1 MDDFPS
7 SAGIRQEPARDRDA
21 HSIDSDRADLYDE
34 SNGNGIVTYAPK
46 ERFRLGYFT
55 VCCLVINRMIG
66 TGIFMSP
73 QRVIQGTMST
83 GASLLFWVAG
93 IIYCICGTHVYI
105 EYGLNI
111 PRYVINGVEQSV
123 PRSGGDLNYLQYV
136 YTKPAYRKNTVLLST
151 CIFGISFIILGNMAG
166 NSINFAHRVLLAA
179 NVQDPSNGAVRGI
192 AMAVAT
198 LTCFIHAIS
207 RRGGLWLNNTLA
219 IVKVGI
225 MLLIIITAACVGGNA
240 LPKTENVFTD
250 NISADNSFRGGSN
263 QPNGYAHAFLA
274 IIFSF
279 SGFEQPNYVLGEI
292 SRPRKKF
299 PRAMSTGVGIVL
311 VLYLAVNLSYMVVVP
326 KFDQIHVDRSVAEQ
340 FFDLTLGHL
349 DGGRDTG
356 LRIFNGLLAVSSLGN
371 IIVMTYTAA
380 RVKQEI
386 AKEGILPFPK
396 FFSQNTDMSV
406 GRVMRWFQKHGMF
419 KSIMRLSWFSPEEH
433 SEKTPVGAL
442 VLHFV
447 SCLVLIFAT
456 WGMKPTEAYTLL
468 TSWSAYVVTAFMST
482 FLGLGILILRFR
494 GPPPTAVSRD
504 GDEPN
509 DQTIPENPTWT
520 DLTGKGI
527 NPVVSIIAA
536 SVYMAGGLYPVI
548 ATWVPPSGLYEQL
561 TKPKAAW
568 WIVPTVSW
576 CVIGLGIAWFLGFVG
591 VAKHIDRK
599 DHRVFVV
606 EKRPEFEPAE
616 GSGKSD
622 VEGSSGRVDPRRSG
636 GLVQVH
642 ETVYLSWVGRET
654 LRQRRQG
661 TADGDGT
668 QMEERRESNLSPYA
682 GTDFDGYF
690 TNLNATPGQG
700 RYQY

>member
-55 VCCLVINRMIG
+55 VSCLVINRMIG

-311 VLYLAVNLSYMVVVP
+311 VLYLAVNLSY
-326 KFDQIHVDRSVAEQ
+326 
-340 FFDLTLGHL
+340 
-349 DGGRDTG
+349 
-356 LRIFNGLLAVSSLGN
+356 
-371 IIVMTYTAA
+371 TYTAA

-494 GPPPTAVSRD
+494 GPPPTAVNRD

-548 ATWVPPSGLYEQL
+548 ATWVPPTGLYEQL
-561 TKPKAAW
+561 TKPKAEW

-622 VEGSSGRVDPRRSG
+622 VEGSSARVDPRRSG

>member
-7 SAGIRQEPARDRDA
+7 SAGIRQEPARDREA

-311 VLYLAVNLSYMVVVP
+311 VLYLAVNLSY
-326 KFDQIHVDRSVAEQ
+326 
-340 FFDLTLGHL
+340 
-349 DGGRDTG
+349 
-356 LRIFNGLLAVSSLGN
+356 
-371 IIVMTYTAA
+371 TYTAA

-548 ATWVPPSGLYEQL
+548 TTWVPPTGLYEQL
-561 TKPKAAW
+561 TKPKAEW

-576 CVIGLGIAWFLGFVG
+576 CVIGLGTAWFLGFVG
-591 VAKHIDRK
+591 VAKHVDRK

-668 QMEERRESNLSPYA
+668 QMEERRESNMSPYA

>member
-1 MDDFPS
+1 
-7 SAGIRQEPARDRDA
+7 
-21 HSIDSDRADLYDE
+21 
-34 SNGNGIVTYAPK
+34 
-46 ERFRLGYFT
+46 
-55 VCCLVINRMIG
+55 
-66 TGIFMSP
+66 MSP

-311 VLYLAVNLSYMVVVP
+311 VLYLAVNLSY
-326 KFDQIHVDRSVAEQ
+326 
-340 FFDLTLGHL
+340 
-349 DGGRDTG
+349 
-356 LRIFNGLLAVSSLGN
+356 VS
-371 IIVMTYTAA
+371 
-380 RVKQEI
+380 
-386 AKEGILPFPK
+386 
-396 FFSQNTDMSV
+396 
-406 GRVMRWFQKHGMF
+406 
-419 KSIMRLSWFSPEEH
+419 
-433 SEKTPVGAL
+433 
-442 VLHFV
+442 
-447 SCLVLIFAT
+447 
-456 WGMKPTEAYTLL
+456 
-468 TSWSAYVVTAFMST
+468 
-482 FLGLGILILRFR
+482 
-494 GPPPTAVSRD
+494 
-504 GDEPN
+504 
-509 DQTIPENPTWT
+509 
-520 DLTGKGI
+520 
-527 NPVVSIIAA
+527 
-536 SVYMAGGLYPVI
+536 
-548 ATWVPPSGLYEQL
+548 
-561 TKPKAAW
+561 
-568 WIVPTVSW
+568 
-576 CVIGLGIAWFLGFVG
+576 
-591 VAKHIDRK
+591 
-599 DHRVFVV
+599 
-606 EKRPEFEPAE
+606 
-616 GSGKSD
+616 
-622 VEGSSGRVDPRRSG
+622 
-636 GLVQVH
+636 
-642 ETVYLSWVGRET
+642 
-654 LRQRRQG
+654 
-661 TADGDGT
+661 
-668 QMEERRESNLSPYA
+668 
-682 GTDFDGYF
+682 
-690 TNLNATPGQG
+690 
-700 RYQY
+700 